1 MANVS
6 CFVSATFHLYRTFV
20 ITELSVMPSGIERWD
35 CLDETIYDFLIY
47 ESWQHSSDSYTN

>member
-20 ITELSVMPSGIERWD
+20 ITELSVMPSGIELR
-35 CLDETIYDFLIY
+35 LDETIYDLLIY